1 MVVLLLDEV
10 LQQTGHEAGTYI
22 LKGEGRTMEQL
33 KCIDVVLDVDHRTIE
48 LQCVVNYIVQSI
60 RIYIFA
66 KESAGYGV
74 GYLLETHL
82 LDVVEKL
89 LWQLVDTLGHIQSA
103 IFCQS
108 LNYCFVQIGNR
119 GLIIRTIVLHIL

>member
-1 MVVLLLDEV
+1 
-10 LQQTGHEAGTYI
+10 
-22 LKGEGRTMEQL
+22 MEQL
-33 KCIDVVLDVDHRTIE
+33 KGIDVVLDVDHRTIE

-60 RIYIFA
+60 RVYIFA

-119 GLIIRTIVLHIL
+119 GLIIRTIVLHTYVI